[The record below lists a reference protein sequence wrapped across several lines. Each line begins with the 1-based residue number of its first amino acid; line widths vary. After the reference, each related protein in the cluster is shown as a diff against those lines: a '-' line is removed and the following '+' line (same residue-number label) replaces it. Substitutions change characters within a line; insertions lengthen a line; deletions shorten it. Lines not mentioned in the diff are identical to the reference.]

1 MMYPF
6 MTFPDETTITNSEMK
21 PDGSVRV
28 YVETPDE
35 KDGFHNAWCI
45 LPDYKWEKISG
56 YSDEDISA
64 YQEIIES
71 VAHLII
77 EFSQEGGFANAA
89 NF

>member
-6 MTFPDETTITNSEMK
+6 MTLPDDTTITHSEMQ

-45 LPDYKWEKISG
+45 LPQYRWENVHG
-56 YSDEDISA
+56 YSDPEIA
-64 YQEIIES
+64 EYQDLIGS

-77 EFSQEGGFANAA
+77 EFSKEGGFANAA

>member
-6 MTFPDETTITNSEMK
+6 MSFPDETTITHSEMK
-21 PDGSVRV
+21 PDGSVMV

-35 KDGFHNAWCI
+35 KNGFNNAWCI
-45 LPDYKWEKISG
+45 LPEYKWEKICG
-56 YSDEDISA
+56 YSQEEIA
-64 YQEIIES
+64 KYQEIIES